1 MRWAVRLNKITAPEG
16 KTKINNFKAGR
27 ARKIRAGPGLYFTY
41 EIIERRQFQ
50 WQTCAGALRF

>member
-1 MRWAVRLNKITAPEG
+1 MRWAARSSRITAPAG

-50 WQTCAGALRF
+50 RQTRAGALRF